1 MNTSAFFKVLMIH
14 LSLHDEKLTR
24 TLQGESRER
33 AVIFRRKFSNV
44 YFFRKHVVNVNS
56 GLHESCLSCCSNPF
70 PRSRSAFIPSVN
82 TGTGAIGLSYL
93 RAQL

>member
-14 LSLHDEKLTR
+14 LSLHAEKLPR
-24 TLQGESRER
+24 TLQGESRKR
-33 AVIFRRKFSNV
+33 VVIFRGKFNNV
-44 YFFRKHVVNVNS
+44 YFFRKHVVSVNS
-56 GLHESCLSCCSNPF
+56 GIHESCLLCCSNPF

>member
-1 MNTSAFFKVLMIH
+1 MKTSAFFKVLMIH
-14 LSLHDEKLTR
+14 LSLHAEKLPR

-44 YFFRKHVVNVNS
+44 YFFRKHIVSVNS
-56 GLHESCLSCCSNPF
+56 GLHESCLRCCSNPF

-82 TGTGAIGLSYL
+82 IGTGAIGFSYL